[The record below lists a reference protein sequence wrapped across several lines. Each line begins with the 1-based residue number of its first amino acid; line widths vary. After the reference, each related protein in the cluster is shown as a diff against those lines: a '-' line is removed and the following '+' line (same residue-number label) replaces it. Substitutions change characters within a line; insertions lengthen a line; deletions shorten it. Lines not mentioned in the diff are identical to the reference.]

1 MFRWIIPGAAAA
13 GLALAGCQSL
23 SRAQADLS
31 RATFPGIAKVD
42 VGKAE
47 IDWLAL
53 RGSISR
59 LSVTTVRGPLKS
71 ASLTLFEDING
82 NGLVDFGEEV
92 KSYTTSES
100 GEGLVLTDVT
110 LSASELAGRR
120 PDKLQVLFSV
130 IDGDGK
136 SHVHSTSI

>member
-1 MFRWIIPGAAAA
+1 MFRWIIPSAAAA
-13 GLALAGCQSL
+13 GLALAGCAAL
-23 SRAQADLS
+23 SRAEADFAS
-31 RATFPGIAKVD
+31 ATFPGIATVH

-59 LSVTTVRGPLKS
+59 LSVTSVRGPLKS

-82 NGLVDFGEEV
+82 NGIKDPGEEI
-92 KSYTTSES
+92 KSYTTTEG
-100 GEGLVLTDVT
+100 GEGLTLTNVT
-110 LSASELAGRR
+110 LNALDLANRNR
-120 PDKLQVLFSV
+120 EKLKVMFSI

-136 SHVHSTSI
+136 SHTHSTCI

>member
-1 MFRWIIPGAAAA
+1 
-13 GLALAGCQSL
+13 
-23 SRAQADLS
+23 
-31 RATFPGIAKVD
+31 
-42 VGKAE
+42 
-47 IDWLAL
+47 
-53 RGSISR
+53 
-59 LSVTTVRGPLKS
+59 
-71 ASLTLFEDING
+71 LFEDINS

-110 LSASELAGRR
+110 LSAAELAGRR
-120 PDKLQVLFSV
+120 PDKLHVLISV